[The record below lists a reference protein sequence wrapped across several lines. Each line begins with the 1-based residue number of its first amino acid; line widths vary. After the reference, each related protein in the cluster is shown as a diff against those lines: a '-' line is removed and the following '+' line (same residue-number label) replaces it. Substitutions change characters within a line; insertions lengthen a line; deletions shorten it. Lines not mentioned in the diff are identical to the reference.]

1 MDYWRTA
8 AQGLAV
14 EQAAYQESLSHL
26 DSARQ
31 SLEGLADREALR
43 RAEREWE
50 ISRGSVLMVSEGYPA
65 AETER
70 AFVRAAQLA
79 DILGDEAR
87 SFGVVAGAAVAT

>member
-1 MDYWRTA
+1 
-8 AQGLAV
+8 
-14 EQAAYQESLSHL
+14 
-26 DSARQ
+26 
-31 SLEGLADREALR
+31 
-43 RAEREWE
+43 
-50 ISRGSVLMVSEGYPA
+50 MVSEGYPA